1 MVRYT
6 GGWDGLSWR
15 SNWPGQITRADPG
28 HRRPLSPPLNP
39 FHGSPA
45 PSVALWSTCDL
56 RLWEEDSG
64 KASLISERIGG
75 CDSATL
81 LLWGDWPYFHLSVNV
96 CWPDGGFNL
105 RHLASLKWC
114 CRVKYWVSGI
124 NICFYAGGARIQ
136 QADLGHRGKHMWA
149 LMDGWFEDD
158 CVLMWWIG
166 FWNDMRFHKS

>member
-28 HRRPLSPPLNP
+28 HRRPLSPPSQP
-39 FHGSPA
+39 IPWISSPIRGSLKY
-45 PSVALWSTCDL
+45 LWFKVMRGGLWQGLIDL
-56 RLWEEDSG
+56 GAYRRLWLCH
-64 KASLISERIGG
+64 AFVVRRL
-75 CDSATL
+75 TL
-81 LLWGDWPYFHLSVNV
+81 FHLSVNV
-96 CWPDGGFNL
+96 WWPDGGSNL

-158 CVLMWWIG
+158 CMLMWWIG